1 MSLVFA
7 AITPHPPL
15 LVPAIGKE
23 KTAKLQA
30 TADAFDELEKKLY
43 IAKPDAIIVFSPH
56 GLLLED
62 TMSMNVNPEFTVNLK
77 EFGDLVTTQT
87 FKGAIDIAFRLRE
100 AVLNAGYLLNT
111 HTSGEL
117 DYGTGIP
124 LLFLMRHLPDVPV
137 LPIGNSLLPAKT
149 HFDFGYQIKE
159 AVMNTNKR
167 VALIASSDLS
177 HRLTSDAPG
186 GFSPAGKQFDDAVLF
201 ALQGRNTTALLNLDP
216 AVVHEAASCGWY
228 TLIMLLG
235 ALQRV
240 NYELSVL
247 AYESPFGVGY
257 LTAEFAL
264 L

>member
-43 IAKPDAIIVFSPH
+43 IAKPDTIIVFSPH

-77 EFGDLVTTQT
+77 EFGDLLTIQT
-87 FKGAIDIAFRLRE
+87 FKGAIDVAFRLRE
-100 AVLNAGYLLNT
+100 SVRAAGFLLNT

-124 LLFLMRHLPDVPV
+124 LLFLMRHLQDVSV
-137 LPIGNSLLPAKT
+137 LPIGNSLLPAKM

-159 AVMNTNKR
+159 AIMNTNKR

-177 HRLTSDAPG
+177 HRLTSEAPG
-186 GFSPAGKQFDDAVLF
+186 GFSPTGKQFDDAVLS

-216 AVVHEAASCGWY
+216 AMVHEAASCGWY
-228 TLIMLLG
+228 TLLMLLG

-247 AYESPFGVGY
+247 AHESPFGVGY

-264 L
+264 S